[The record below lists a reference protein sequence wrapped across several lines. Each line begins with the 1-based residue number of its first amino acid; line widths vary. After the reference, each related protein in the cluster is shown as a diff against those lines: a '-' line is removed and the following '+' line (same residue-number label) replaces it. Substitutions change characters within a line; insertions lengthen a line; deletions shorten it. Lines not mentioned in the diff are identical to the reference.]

1 MLEKILSSLKW
12 LIPFNFG
19 FGASDEGSAYS
30 VPQYGGEDAWVAAVS
45 YVPLA
50 SAVVLLLRK
59 SNSDFI
65 LQHAKQALI
74 LTILALITLVIL
86 SSTLRL
92 LIEAIWVFLIVL
104 SAYKAFTGRK
114 FYIPFITEL
123 ARLIEI

>member
-1 MLEKILSSLKW
+1 MLEKILYSLKW

-19 FGASDEGSAYS
+19 FESSDDNSTYS
-30 VPQYGGEDAWVAAVS
+30 VPKYEGEDAWVAAVS

-50 SAVVLLLRK
+50 SAVILLLRK

-86 SSTLRL
+86 SSILRL
-92 LIEAIWVFLIVL
+92 LIEAVWVFLIVL

-114 FYIPFITEL
+114 LYIPFITEL